1 MTSIFFQAV
10 GKPVQAVV
18 SSMVRDILCF
28 IPLIIIFP
36 LTIGGVES
44 ILYAAPVAD
53 AIAMVIATVLTLLFM
68 RSIRANKE
76 DKLPPL
82 DGVKENV
89 QNALC
94 LFGEFLYKHSL
105 FRRRNARSSG
115 DEEGSA
121 EHQTRV
127 RSCGCALFFCTNATS
142 GIMRRRRL
150 MCESRVCPHP
160 KGFADSK
167 RGKHVRKGDI
177 SLICSHLA

>member
-53 AIAMVIATVLTLLFM
+53 AIAMIIAAVLTILFM

-82 DGVKENV
+82 DEVKENV
-89 QNALC
+89 QNA
-94 LFGEFLYKHSL
+94 
-105 FRRRNARSSG
+105 N
-115 DEEGSA
+115 
-121 EHQTRV
+121 
-127 RSCGCALFFCTNATS
+127 
-142 GIMRRRRL
+142 
-150 MCESRVCPHP
+150 
-160 KGFADSK
+160 
-167 RGKHVRKGDI
+167 
-177 SLICSHLA
+177 